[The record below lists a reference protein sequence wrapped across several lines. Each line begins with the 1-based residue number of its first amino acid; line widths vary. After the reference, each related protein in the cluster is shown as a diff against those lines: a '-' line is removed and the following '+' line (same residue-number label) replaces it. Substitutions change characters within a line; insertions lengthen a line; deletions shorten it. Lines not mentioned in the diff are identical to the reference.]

1 MIFNADSRWREV
13 ALPARDWVVVVDG
26 DRAGTAV
33 LRQLTAIPYR
43 YRPALP
49 WWWWMGQAI
58 EQEPAV
64 EAAASGPEY
73 GDALTVFAI
82 LGSCKNRQAVE
93 VGRESAYGPAY

>member
-1 MIFNADSRWREV
+1 
-13 ALPARDWVVVVDG
+13 
-26 DRAGTAV
+26 
-33 LRQLTAIPYR
+33 
-43 YRPALP
+43 
-49 WWWWMGQAI
+49 MGQAI

-82 LGSCKNRQAVE
+82 LEAARTGRAVE